1 MENTWQTCGNR
12 NNRYIFRGVF
22 TNSSLLYKHEDS
34 LIIRVDISGIK
45 TYASGVILFEFGIST
60 GSIER
65 RNLLGPRDFL
75 WMGFENIEL
84 RKRSCIN

>member
-1 MENTWQTCGNR
+1 MEEPSPIYQWKT
-12 NNRYIFRGVF
+12 RGKHAGTEIIGTYF
-22 TNSSLLYKHEDS
+22 EEFSQIQPILYKHEDS

-65 RNLLGPRDFL
+65 RNLLGPRDSASMDGL
-75 WMGFENIEL
+75 
-84 RKRSCIN
+84 